1 MSPVGIP
8 RSAVRYRPLTESVQ
22 EFVVLSPRASKEKP
36 GKLGQRTD
44 RSRLWWQ
51 PKSGHP
57 LVLVG
62 VGMLVT
68 VLLVLVSQVVVPW
81 GMKTADDVQYGYP
94 RTTQE
99 DHYVGHEQRGTPSHF
114 VAMNVAGAD
123 HGGGTA
129 RRQSQRGA
137 VVGRATD
144 AGERRGSGSSEAAVC
159 GRREAPGS
167 GGEGAEC
174 AGAFSQHGQDLCF
187 NGSDGMKSA
196 ASRRRDWTSL
206 CWWRVCDTCETRVKA
221 GAGLIFGEK

>member
-81 GMKTADDVQYGYP
+81 GTKTADDVQYGYP

-99 DHYVGHEQRGTPSHF
+99 DHYVGHEQGGTPSHF
-114 VAMNVAGAD
+114 VAMNLQGQITVVELPGGNLKGAQLLVGPRMLGKD
-123 HGGGTA
+123 ADLAPVRLQFVGDGKHPDLVV
-129 RRQSQRGA
+129 RVQSVQVRFHNTGKTY
-137 VVGRATD
+137 VSTGVTG
-144 AGERRGSGSSEAAVC
+144 
-159 GRREAPGS
+159 
-167 GGEGAEC
+167 
-174 AGAFSQHGQDLCF
+174 
-187 NGSDGMKSA
+187 
-196 ASRRRDWTSL
+196 
-206 CWWRVCDTCETRVKA
+206 
-221 GAGLIFGEK
+221 

>member
-36 GKLGQRTD
+36 RKLGQRTD

-68 VLLVLVSQVVVPW
+68 VLVLLVSQVVVPW
-81 GMKTADDVQYGYP
+81 GMKTADDVHYGYP

-99 DHYVGHEQRGTPSHF
+99 DHYVGHEQAGMPSHF
-114 VAMNVAGAD
+114 VAMNLQGQITVVELPGGNLKGAQLLVGPRLLGKGAD
-123 HGGGTA
+123 L
-129 RRQSQRGA
+129 
-137 VVGRATD
+137 
-144 AGERRGSGSSEAAVC
+144 
-159 GRREAPGS
+159 APVRLD
-167 GGEGAEC
+167 
-174 AGAFSQHGQDLCF
+174 F
-187 NGSDGMKSA
+187 
-196 ASRRRDWTSL
+196 
-206 CWWRVCDTCETRVKA
+206 V
-221 GAGLIFGEK
+221 GEKKHPDLVVVVQSVQVRFHNTGTSYRPTS